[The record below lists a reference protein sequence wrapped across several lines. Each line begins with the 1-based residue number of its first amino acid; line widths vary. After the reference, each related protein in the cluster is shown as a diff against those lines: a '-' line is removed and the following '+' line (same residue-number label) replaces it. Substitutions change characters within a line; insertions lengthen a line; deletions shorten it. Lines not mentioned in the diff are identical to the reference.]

1 MNVLFESS
9 PLIHFLHKELEGIYL
24 FLKRNGSEA
33 VVISFATLFLVLNR
47 YHPTWNEW
55 FSSLLY
61 FALLPVLVII
71 VLMRRNPLDFGLRF
85 GNPKIWGLYVAI
97 TCLVGV
103 PVLYAASRIPSF
115 QSYYRI
121 ERFDLIRYFLVNC
134 AGLFASEFLFRGF
147 LLFGLKEKLKEGSIL
162 IQMIPF
168 VLIHFGKPELETLS
182 TIITGLYFGYIAY
195 RGNSGWPVFII
206 HLFINVFFVAAVN
219 LL

>member
-9 PLIHFLHKELEGIYL
+9 QLIHFFHKELEGIYP

-47 YHPTWNEW
+47 YHP
-55 FSSLLY
+55 
-61 FALLPVLVII
+61 LLPILVII
-71 VLMRRNPLDFGLRF
+71 ALLRRNPLDFGLRF
-85 GNPKIWGLYVAI
+85 GNPKIWGFYVVI

-115 QSYYRI
+115 QSYYGI
-121 ERFDLIRYFLVNC
+121 ERFDLSRYFLVNC

-147 LLFGLKEKLKEGSIL
+147 LLFGLKGKLKEGSIL
-162 IQMIPF
+162 IQTIPF

-195 RGNSGWPVFII
+195 HGNSYWPVFII